1 MWHKWRDEKYIYIY
15 IWRFWWRKLKGKGLL
30 ERPRHKLDDI
40 EMNLK
45 ETGWE
50 DME

>member
-1 MWHKWRDEKYIYIY
+1 LG
-15 IWRFWWRKLKGKGLL
+15 FWWRKLKRKELL
-30 ERPRHKLDDI
+30 GRPKYRLDDI
-40 EMNLK
+40 EMDLK

>member
-1 MWHKWRDEKYIYIY
+1 MRNIYIGFY
-15 IWRFWWRKLKGKGLL
+15 WRKRKEKGLL
-30 ERPRHKLDDI
+30 GRPGHRWNDI
-40 EMNLK
+40 EMDLK